1 MKTDTVSSLP
11 DIVSMEAVLQA
22 QRNIASYAHRTPVI
36 TCESL
41 NEIVGHNLFF
51 KCENFQK
58 TGAFKFRGAI
68 NAISNLNETERAKGV
83 VTHSSGNHA
92 GALAAAAKR
101 FGIDAYIVMPSNASR
116 VKKAAVLEYGATV
129 IECEPTFKSRIE
141 ESARVHLE
149 TGANMISPFNHPD
162 VIAGQGTVAIEFH
175 DQVPNLDIITTPIG
189 GGGLTS
195 GTCIATSH
203 LKPNCKVVGV
213 EPEAV
218 NDAFRSRQSG
228 KMEVNETTDTIADGL
243 KTNMGDLTWPYI
255 RDAVAKVVTVTDE
268 EIVVAMKLMFERTKM
283 LVEPS
288 SAVGLAAA
296 MDSRMADVSSRKNIG
311 IVISGGNVDLGNL
324 PW

>member
-1 MKTDTVSSLP
+1 MTTEIASKLP
-11 DIVSMEAVLQA
+11 AIVSMEQVLRA
-22 QRNIASYAHRTPVI
+22 QKNIASYAHRTPVV
-36 TCESL
+36 TCQYL
-41 NEIVGHNLFF
+41 NRIVGHDLFF

-68 NAISNLNETERAKGV
+68 NAISNLDNADRAKGV

-92 GALAAAAKR
+92 GALAAAAKL
-101 FGIDAYIVMPSNASR
+101 FGIDAYIVMPHNASR

-129 IECEPTFKSRIE
+129 IDCEPTFKSRID
-141 ESARVHLE
+141 ESARVQQE
-149 TGANMISPFNHPD
+149 TGATMISPFNHPD
-162 VIAGQGTVAIEFH
+162 IIAGQGTVAVEFH

-203 LKPNCKVVGV
+203 LKPECKVVGV
-213 EPEAV
+213 EPAAV
-218 NDAFRSRQSG
+218 DDAFRSRESG
-228 KMEVNETTDTIADGL
+228 MMEVNESTDTIADGL

-255 RDAVAKVVTVTDE
+255 RDAVSKVVTVTEE

-288 SAVGLAAA
+288 SAVGLAAV
-296 MDSRMADVSSRKNIG
+296 MDSKMEGKKLRKNIG
-311 IVISGGNVDLGNL
+311 IVISGGNVDLNNL